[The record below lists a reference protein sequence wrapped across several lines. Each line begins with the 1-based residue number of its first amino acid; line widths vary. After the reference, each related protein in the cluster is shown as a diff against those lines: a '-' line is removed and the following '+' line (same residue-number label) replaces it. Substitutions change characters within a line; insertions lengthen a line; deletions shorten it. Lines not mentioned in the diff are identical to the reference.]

1 MERTPHTAPPAARRG
16 GDRDIWSACVHCGLC
31 LPSCPTYRVTGREE
45 LSPRGRVFLARLVDE
60 GLLPE
65 DDADRV
71 MAMESCLDC
80 RACEVVCPSGVRV
93 GHLVERARER
103 LAGRLPGPWRRRWA
117 HRLVRGFVAHPGRWP
132 RLARLGRL
140 WQRGRLGRLPDRLL
154 RRLPAP
160 WPELAEAL
168 PPLSGLTVRASAP
181 AVTPARPPVR
191 ARVALFAGCVQDV
204 AFGAVNEAARRVLA
218 YVGCEVVVTRAQGC
232 CGALSRDM
240 GDGETARALARR
252 NLAAFAAVQADY
264 VVTAV
269 GGCGAMLREYPVL
282 FAHEPARVAEAQ
294 AFARR
299 VVDVSQLLVRLGP
312 LPAAKPLPLRVA
324 YHDSCHLA
332 HVMGV
337 RAEPRALLAAIP
349 GVELVELGEG
359 PACCGSAGTY
369 NLEHP
374 EMSARILERKIDS
387 VPEGVDAVAT
397 GNPGCAL
404 QLAVGLGRRGRRVRV
419 VHPIRL
425 LAAAYGLDEIPADE
439 GGGP

>member
-1 MERTPHTAPPAARRG
+1 MGPIPHAAPPAAQGG

-31 LPSCPTYRVTGREE
+31 LPACPTYQVTGREE

-60 GLLPE
+60 GRLAE
-65 DDADRV
+65 DDPDRLR
-71 MAMESCLDC
+71 AMESCLDC

-103 LAGRLPGPWRRRWA
+103 LARRRPGPWRRRWA
-117 HRLVRGFVAHPGRWP
+117 RRLVRGFVARPGRWP

-140 WQRGRLGRLPDRLL
+140 WQRGRLGRWPDRLL

-160 WPELAEAL
+160 WPELAQAL

-181 AVTPARPPVR
+181 PVTPARAPVR

-218 YVGCEVVVTRAQGC
+218 HVGCEVAVTRAQGC

-252 NLAAFAAVQADY
+252 NLAAFASLQADH

-282 FAHEPARVAEAQ
+282 LADDPAEAAEAG

-312 LPAAKPLPLRVA
+312 LPAARPLTLRVA

-349 GVELVELGEG
+349 GLELVELGEG

-374 EMSARILERKIDS
+374 EMAARILERKMDS
-387 VPEGVDAVAT
+387 VPEGIDAVAT

-404 QLAVGLGRRGRRVRV
+404 QLAVGFRRRGRRVPV
-419 VHPIRL
+419 VHPVRL
-425 LAAAYGLDEIPADE
+425 LAAAYGLDTIPGE
-439 GGGP
+439 GEGAP